1 MKPYQTF
8 SIIIT
13 AVCAVGCHNT
23 TTSKNTSLSQISL
36 SNNQSKMY
44 TSNIDSI
51 KQVYQL
57 QDHLEEIE
65 GDTTPLHI
73 YSERDVNIAL
83 PLLAQG
89 LRDSGFNEIDQKS
102 FKNRLHEIFGDIL
115 KSENDKV
122 RIRDKFLTVFAEKK
136 SNEDLEFDYTID
148 NFFIPKE
155 HSFITTV
162 PFLGDFIEFVD
173 SSHYTIKALQKFV
186 ALNKYLFNNSQPDLA
201 YLLQEDSLLL
211 KTLVTSFG
219 YTKEP
224 KINDLVMNDYFDM
237 EDERK
242 PTIGNIIF
250 VKNALGVLEI
260 KEELLKWIF
269 RHTAAHDHQLLDALD
284 KYANMLYDNRPNEI
298 FTHQPYD
305 LFTLNEKR
313 KIVAYIAIV
322 YEPLFHKFLGALN
335 SNWPDFS
342 VLERIIQKDPG
353 LRDYIRQQHY
363 YSLESLKKI
372 IESSDYDL

>member
-1 MKPYQTF
+1 MRHYQTF
-8 SIIIT
+8 IAIIIT
-13 AVCAVGCHNT
+13 CSIGCHNIT
-23 TTSKNTSLSQISL
+23 PKTTSSDPIYLPDNHP
-36 SNNQSKMY
+36 KMY
-44 TSNIDSI
+44 TSDIDSI
-51 KQVYQL
+51 RRICNSQHY
-57 QDHLEEIE
+57 LEEIE
-65 GDTTPLHI
+65 GDTTPLYI

-89 LRDSGFNEIDQKS
+89 LLDSGFKEIDQKS
-102 FKNRLHEIFGDIL
+102 FENKLNEIFGDIL
-115 KSENDKV
+115 KSENNKV
-122 RIRDKFLTVFAEKK
+122 RIRDKFITVFAEKK
-136 SNEDLEFDYTID
+136 GSEDLEFDYTID

-155 HSFITTV
+155 HAFITTV

-173 SSHYTIKALQKFV
+173 SSHYTIKALQNLV

-237 EDERK
+237 DDERK
-242 PTIGNIIF
+242 PAIGNIIF

-269 RHTAAHDHQLLDALD
+269 RHTAAYNHQLLDALD
-284 KYANMLYDNRPNEI
+284 KYANMLYDNRPNDI
-298 FTHQPYD
+298 FTHQPYEA
-305 LFTLNEKR
+305 FTLNEKR
-313 KIVAYIAIV
+313 KIVAYIAII
-322 YEPLFHKFLGALN
+322 YEPLFHKFLGELN

-363 YSLESLKKI
+363 FSLESLKKI